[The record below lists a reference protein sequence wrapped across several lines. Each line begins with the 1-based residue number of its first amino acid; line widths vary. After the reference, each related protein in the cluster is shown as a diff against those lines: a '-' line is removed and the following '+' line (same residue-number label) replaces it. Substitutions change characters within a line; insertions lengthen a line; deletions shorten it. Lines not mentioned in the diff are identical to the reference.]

1 VLSVMRRKTFIILA
15 MLLVCTMAAA
25 LLACQVHAASSNEP
39 EHAAPIGHHHNS
51 SPYTMG
57 HVACLIAVLPTTMFL
72 VWFASEWLHVSF
84 WFIRVTPH
92 ASLLFR
98 PPRTAAR

>member
-1 VLSVMRRKTFIILA
+1 MRRKTFIILA
-15 MLLVCTMAAA
+15 ILLACTLAAA
-25 LLACQVHAASSNEP
+25 LLECQVYAGSSVD
-39 EHAAPIGHHHNS
+39 EHAVPMGHHHHA

-57 HVACLIAVLPTTMFL
+57 HVACLIAVLPTTMSL
-72 VWFASEWLHVSF
+72 IWFTSVWLHVSF

-98 PPRTAAR
+98 PPRTAAQ